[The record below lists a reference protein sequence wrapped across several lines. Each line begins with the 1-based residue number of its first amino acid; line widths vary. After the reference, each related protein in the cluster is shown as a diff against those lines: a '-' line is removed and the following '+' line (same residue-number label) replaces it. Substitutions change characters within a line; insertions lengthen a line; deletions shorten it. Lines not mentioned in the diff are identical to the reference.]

1 MAQIIMDWGVMGDA
15 EDEQKVIESD
25 KEGQGM
31 IKKMEK
37 SGRESDEGM
46 TGKSKRAG
54 GGGGDGRRRE

>member
-1 MAQIIMDWGVMGDA
+1 MGDA